1 VYILIKPTNQKAT
14 MTIQIKRYHSE
25 WTAQLDKRFGFLP
38 INIRAKATKSQ
49 VIDFIKENNVNP
61 RIKFI

>member
-1 VYILIKPTNQKAT
+1 
-14 MTIQIKRYHSE
+14 MTIQIKRHRSE

-49 VIDFIKENNVNP
+49 VIDFIRENNVNP